1 MSIPPAKPP
10 VAPGSTPPTPS
21 KVATHQT
28 QQDGNGGK
36 RNMQRHSAGNID
48 YDNVDAC
55 SSSAA
60 AGRAD
65 DPNADEGQ
73 QPVLFRGRSQTFGNL
88 FKFLHFIALFI
99 YNIIIAGENKK
110 PIRRM
115 DSMEPKESDTGFKS
129 ENEDD
134 TGARSSR
141 VLGRTPN
148 HLSLS
153 TTSTLSTGSNTSQAK
168 LVQVRSFQYFIATKD
183 KYLNIYFLI

>member
-1 MSIPPAKPP
+1 MTLSPYSTAEFRNAFLKTIRQIIRESVRNMSIPPAKPP

-28 QQDGNGGK
+28 QQEGNGGK

-88 FKFLHFIALFI
+88 MQFILGHFYFIALF
-99 YNIIIAGENKK
+99 
-110 PIRRM
+110 
-115 DSMEPKESDTGFKS
+115 T
-129 ENEDD
+129 
-134 TGARSSR
+134 
-141 VLGRTPN
+141 
-148 HLSLS
+148 
-153 TTSTLSTGSNTSQAK
+153 
-168 LVQVRSFQYFIATKD
+168 
-183 KYLNIYFLI
+183 